1 MELHPSC
8 QTTSTNLLV
17 DDSSQGS
24 YGLSDRIGDGR
35 RAVVQCGGDTCKAET
50 RTILEPP
57 NRAIRNCVSAFEN
70 LGPNGTLLWK
80 VLGRRAGQ
88 SSKNTAHSSAR
99 RLPYE
104 IHGAPASTRAPR
116 ARVHQF
122 TAVVPPEYGSCCY
135 VSPAGRLVDQ
145 LASCSQASSGQARY
159 DLRLAGR
166 TQRLAPAASWRQVAR

>member
-1 MELHPSC
+1 MTAFL
-8 QTTSTNLLV
+8 T
-17 DDSSQGS
+17 
-24 YGLSDRIGDGR
+24 GLRFGGNARGKSGLESHW
-35 RAVVQCGGDTCKAET
+35 RAIVQCSRDTCKAET

-57 NRAIRNCVSAFEN
+57 NRTIRNCVSAFEN

-80 VLGRRAGQ
+80 VLGRRAGE
-88 SSKNTAHSSAR
+88 SPKNTAHSSAG

-122 TAVVPPEYGSCCY
+122 TAVIPPEYGSCCY